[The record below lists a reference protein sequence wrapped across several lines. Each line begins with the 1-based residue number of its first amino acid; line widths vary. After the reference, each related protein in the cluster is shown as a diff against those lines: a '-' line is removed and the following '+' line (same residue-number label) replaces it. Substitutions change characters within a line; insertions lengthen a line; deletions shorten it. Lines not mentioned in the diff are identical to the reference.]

1 MEFIKDQIKRAR
13 LLIDDAA
20 KFGFRSFLPI
30 LAAGGI
36 PGFIVSAFS
45 EVATAKPAGEG
56 SDLGMGDV
64 ESLREQVLQNMDFS
78 RPSESSKLLNE
89 LQQSVKNMSN
99 GGIATINNMT
109 RPVGYK
115 MGTREGNLV
124 GDKEKM
130 MKAGIL
136 EDADDLRT
144 MTKRFV
150 LLKSLAES
158 YGGKD
163 VLQRMDDIKE
173 MSPVEIE
180 IEYQKLI
187 GLEES

>member
-1 MEFIKDQIKRAR
+1 MATHYRTGRPEQ
-13 LLIDDAA
+13 
-20 KFGFRSFLPI
+20 
-30 LAAGGI
+30 
-36 PGFIVSAFS
+36 VSAPAMRGIIDLVDRAIENGSLDPQDRDEVIKMFFS
-45 EVATAKPAGEG
+45 DPKLVLDNKAMG
-56 SDLGMGDV
+56 GMM
-64 ESLREQVLQNMDFS
+64 N
-78 RPSESSKLLNE
+78 
-89 LQQSVKNMSN
+89 
-99 GGIATINNMT
+99 INDMIT
-109 RPVGYK
+109 PVGYK

-144 MTKRFV
+144 MTKRYV

>member
-1 MEFIKDQIKRAR
+1 MAKETSNIEMLKRQNYFDLKRDEFMA
-13 LLIDDAA
+13 LEEYL
-20 KFGFRSFLPI
+20 RSPI
-30 LAAGGI
+30 SEQDLRKKADGGI
-36 PGFIVSAFS
+36 
-45 EVATAKPAGEG
+45 
-56 SDLGMGDV
+56 
-64 ESLREQVLQNMDFS
+64 MD
-78 RPSESSKLLNE
+78 
-89 LQQSVKNMSN
+89 
-99 GGIATINNMT
+99 INQMIT
-109 RPVGYK
+109 PVGYK

-136 EDADDLRT
+136 DDADDLRT
-144 MTKRFV
+144 MTKRYV

-163 VLQRMDDIKE
+163 VLQRMDDIKK

>member
-1 MEFIKDQIKRAR
+1 MSTHDRTGRPEQ
-13 LLIDDAA
+13 
-20 KFGFRSFLPI
+20 
-30 LAAGGI
+30 
-36 PGFIVSAFS
+36 VSAPSMRRVIKMIDMAIENGTLDPKDRDEVIRMFFS
-45 EVATAKPAGEG
+45 DPKLVLDNKAMG
-56 SDLGMGDV
+56 GMM
-64 ESLREQVLQNMDFS
+64 N
-78 RPSESSKLLNE
+78 
-89 LQQSVKNMSN
+89 
-99 GGIATINNMT
+99 INDMIT
-109 RPVGYK
+109 PVGYK

-163 VLQRMDDIKE
+163 VLKKMDAIKE